1 MPALGCKGA
10 AAFYYEAFG
19 RQDRRN
25 DQGEFIEN
33 WFIACRRGN
42 PLIAAWHQAFLR
54 FWKGRTNSF
63 DGGGLAESPMFRGV
77 DLSCMKDDQK
87 NYLTMHSCFKW
98 LLDRDK
104 AARQLWQDDLL
115 LLRADDGALGWILD
129 LDDVDDPVLSWTTS
143 TLVG

>member
-98 LLDRDK
+98 
-104 AARQLWQDDLL
+104 
-115 LLRADDGALGWILD
+115 ILD

-143 TLVG
+143 TLVGRHGARWLFRRD